1 MAGAGFR
8 TFAAGEVLTAANV
21 NTYLMQ
27 QSILSFAGTAAR
39 ASAITSPSEGMFSYL
54 QDTDQ
59 VSYYTGSAW
68 VNAPGK
74 NPTLYAP
81 EEVVNVS
88 ASTATGTVTINS
100 NTDSITYYTA
110 NASAN
115 FVINLRGNASV
126 TMNNQLQ
133 TGEAITSVFMN
144 TNGTTAYYP
153 TAVQVDGG
161 TAGVSTKWQG
171 GVAPTAGNASSIDS
185 YSFTVIKTA
194 GSAFTVLASQT
205 QFK

>member
-8 TFAAGEVLTAANV
+8 TFTAGDVLTASQV
-21 NTYLMQ
+21 NTFLMEQ
-27 QSILSFAGTAAR
+27 TVQVYAGTAAR
-39 ASAITSPSEGMFSYL
+39 SSAVTSPSEGMFAYL

-59 VSYYTGSAW
+59 LSFYDGSTW
-68 VNAPGK
+68 ITAPGAR
-74 NPTLYAP
+74 PLLIAP
-81 EEVVNVS
+81 EERVNVT

-100 NTDSITYYTA
+100 ATDSVTYFTA
-110 NASAN
+110 NAAAN
-115 FVINLRGNASV
+115 FTVNLRGNGSL
-126 TMNNQLQ
+126 TMNDALA
-133 TGEAITSVFMN
+133 TGEAITSVFLN
-144 TNGTTAYYP
+144 TNGTVAYYP
-153 TAVQVDGG
+153 TQIQVDGG
-161 TAGVSTKWQG
+161 SVTPKWQG

>member
-1 MAGAGFR
+1 MPFR
-8 TFAAGEVLTAANV
+8 IFAAGEVLTAANV
-21 NTYLMQ
+21 NDYLAEQ
-27 QSILSFAGTAAR
+27 AIATFAGTAAR
-39 ASAITSPSEGMFSYL
+39 ASAIASPSEGQFAYL
-54 QDTDQ
+54 ADTDQ
-59 VSYYTGSAW
+59 LSYYTGSAW

-74 NPTLYAP
+74 NPILFAP
-81 EEVVNVS
+81 EEVANIS
-88 ASTATGTVTINS
+88 ATAATGTVTINS
-100 NTDSITYYTA
+100 ATDSLTYYTT

-115 FVINLRGNASV
+115 FVINLRGNAST

-133 TGEAITSVFMN
+133 TGEVITSVFLN
-144 TNGTTAYYP
+144 TNGTVAYYP

-161 TAGVSTKWQG
+161 TAGVLTEWQG
-171 GVAPTAGNASSIDS
+171 GAAPTAGNASSIDA

>member
-8 TFAAGEVLTAANV
+8 TFAAGEVLTASNV

-27 QSILSFAGTAAR
+27 QSVQNYAGTAAR
-39 ASAITSPSEGMFSYL
+39 SSAVTSPSEGMISYL

-59 VSYYTGSAW
+59 LAYYDGSSW
-68 VNAPGK
+68 VTAPGAR
-74 NPTLYAP
+74 PLLIAP
-81 EEVVNVS
+81 EERVNITS
-88 ASTATGTVTINS
+88 STASGTVTINAA
-100 NTDSITYYTA
+100 TDSVTYYTS

-115 FVINLRGNASV
+115 FTVNLRGNASLS
-126 TMNNQLQ
+126 MNNTLS
-133 TGEAITSVFMN
+133 TGESITTVFLN

-153 TAVQVDGG
+153 TAFQVDGG
-161 TAGVSTKWQG
+161 SVTPKWQG
-171 GVAPTAGNASSIDS
+171 GTGPSAGNASSIDA

>member
-110 NASAN
+110 NAGAN
-115 FVINLRGNASV
+115 FVVNIRGNASV

-171 GVAPTAGNASSIDS
+171 GAAPTAGNASSIDS

>member
-1 MAGAGFR
+1 MPFR
-8 TFAAGEVLTAANV
+8 IFAAGEVLTAANV
-21 NTYLMQ
+21 NDYLAEQ
-27 QSILSFAGTAAR
+27 AVSTFAGTAAR
-39 ASAITSPSEGMFSYL
+39 SSAIASPTEGQLSYL

-59 VSYYTGSAW
+59 LAYYDGSSW
-68 VNAPGK
+68 VTAPGAR
-74 NPTLYAP
+74 PLLIAP
-81 EEVVNVS
+81 EERVNVS

-100 NTDSITYYTA
+100 ATDSVTYYTA
-110 NASAN
+110 NAAAN
-115 FVINLRGNASV
+115 FTVNLRGNGSLQ
-126 TMNNQLQ
+126 MNDVLA
-133 TGEAITSVFMN
+133 TGESITSVFLN

-153 TAVQVDGG
+153 TVVQVDGG

-171 GVAPTAGNASSIDS
+171 GAAPTAGNASSIDA

>member
-8 TFAAGEVLTAANV
+8 TFAAGEVLTASNV

-27 QSILSFAGTAAR
+27 QAVQNFAGTAAR
-39 ASAITSPSEGMFSYL
+39 SSAVTSPSEGMLSYL

-59 VSYYTGSAW
+59 LSYYDGSNW
-68 VNAPGK
+68 ITAPGAR
-74 NPTLYAP
+74 PLLIAP
-81 EEVVNVS
+81 EERVNVS

-100 NTDSITYYTA
+100 ATDSVTYYTA

-115 FVINLRGNASV
+115 WTINLRGNASL
-126 TMNNQLQ
+126 TMNNALQ
-133 TGEAITSVFMN
+133 TGESVTSVFLN

-153 TAVQVDGG
+153 TTIQVDGG

-171 GVAPTAGNASSIDS
+171 GAAPTAGNASSVDA

>member
-1 MAGAGFR
+1 MAGAGFKD
-8 TFAAGEVLTAANV
+8 FVAGDVLTAAQV
-21 NTYLMQ
+21 DTYLMQ
-27 QSILSFAGTAAR
+27 QSIMSFAGTAAR
-39 ASAITSPSEGMFSYL
+39 ASAITAPAEGYMTYL

-59 VSYYTGSAW
+59 LSYYTGSAW

-81 EEVVNVS
+81 EEVANIS
-88 ASTATGTVTINS
+88 ATAATGTVNINS
-100 NTDSITYYTA
+100 NTDSITYYTT

-115 FVINLRGNASV
+115 FIINLRGNAST

-133 TGEAITSVFMN
+133 TGEVITSVFLN
-144 TNGTTAYYP
+144 TNGGTAYYP
-153 TAVQVDGG
+153 TAVWVDGG
-161 TAGVSTKWQG
+161 TAGVLTEWQG
-171 GVAPTAGNASSIDS
+171 GVAPTAGNASSIDA

>member
-8 TFAAGEVLTAANV
+8 TFAAGEVLTASNV

-27 QSILSFAGTAAR
+27 QAIMNFAGTAAR
-39 ASAITSPSEGMFSYL
+39 SSAVTSPSEDMVTYL

-59 VSYYTGSAW
+59 LAYYDGSSW
-68 VNAPGK
+68 ITAPGAR
-74 NPTLYAP
+74 PLLIAP
-81 EEVVNVS
+81 EERVNVS

-100 NTDSITYYTA
+100 ATDSVTYYTA

-115 FVINLRGNASV
+115 WTVNLRGNASL
-126 TMNNQLQ
+126 TMNNALQ
-133 TGEAITSVFMN
+133 TGEAITSVFLN

-153 TAVQVDGG
+153 TTIQVDGG

-171 GVAPTAGNASSIDS
+171 GAAPTAGNASSIDA

>member
-1 MAGAGFR
+1 MAGAGFKD
-8 TFAAGEVLTAANV
+8 FVAGDVLTAAQV
-21 NTYLMQ
+21 DTFLMQ
-27 QSILSFAGTAAR
+27 QSIMSFAGTAAR
-39 ASAITSPSEGMFSYL
+39 ASAITAPAEGYMTYL

-59 VSYYTGSAW
+59 LSYYTGSAW

-74 NPTLYAP
+74 NPTLFAP

-100 NTDSITYYTA
+100 NTDSVTYFTA
-110 NASAN
+110 NAAAN
-115 FVINLRGNASV
+115 FVVNLRGNASV
-126 TMNNQLQ
+126 SMNNQLQ
-133 TGEAITSVFMN
+133 TGEAITSVFLN
-144 TNGTTAYYP
+144 TCGSPAYYP
-153 TAVQVDGG
+153 TAIQVDGG
-161 TAGVSTKWQG
+161 TAGVSTRWQG
-171 GVAPTAGNASSIDS
+171 GAAPTSGNINSIDS

>member
-8 TFAAGEVLTAANV
+8 TFAAGEVLTASNV

-27 QSILSFAGTAAR
+27 QSVQNFAGTAAR
-39 ASAITSPSEGMFSYL
+39 SSAVTAPSEGMVAYL

-59 VSYYTGSAW
+59 LSYYDGASWIT
-68 VNAPGK
+68 APGAR
-74 NPTLYAP
+74 PLLIAP
-81 EEVVNVS
+81 EERVNVA
-88 ASTATGTVTINS
+88 ASSATGTVNLNS
-100 NTDSITYYTA
+100 ATDSVTYFTV

-115 FVINLRGNASV
+115 FTVNLRGNASL
-126 TMNNQLQ
+126 TMNNALQ
-133 TGEAITSVFMN
+133 TGEAITSVFLN
-144 TNGTTAYYP
+144 TNGTVAYYP
-153 TAVQVDGG
+153 TVVQVDGG
-161 TAGVSTKWQG
+161 TAGVSTRWQG
-171 GVAPTAGNASSIDS
+171 GAAPTAGNTSSIDS

>member
-1 MAGAGFR
+1 LITSLTSRTTGARG
-8 TFAAGEVLTAANV
+8 
-21 NTYLMQ
+21 
-27 QSILSFAGTAAR
+27 
-39 ASAITSPSEGMFSYL
+39 SAIASPSEGQFAYL

-59 VSYYTGSAW
+59 LAYYDGSNWIA
-68 VNAPGK
+68 APGAR
-74 NPTLYAP
+74 PLLIAP
-81 EEVVNVS
+81 EERVNVT

-100 NTDSITYYTA
+100 ATDSVTYFTA

-115 FVINLRGNASV
+115 FTVNLRGNASL
-126 TMNNQLQ
+126 TMNDALE
-133 TGEAITSVFMN
+133 TGEAITSVFLN

-153 TAVQVDGG
+153 TAFQVDGASV
-161 TAGVSTKWQG
+161 TPKFQG
-171 GVAPTAGNASSIDS
+171 GAAFSAGNASSIDS

>member
-1 MAGAGFR
+1 MPFR
-8 TFAAGEVLTAANV
+8 IFAAGEVLTAANV
-21 NTYLMQ
+21 NDYLAEQ
-27 QSILSFAGTAAR
+27 AVSTFAGTAAR
-39 ASAITSPSEGMFSYL
+39 SSAIASPTEGQLSYL

-59 VSYYTGSAW
+59 LAYYDGSSW
-68 VNAPGK
+68 VTAPGAR
-74 NPTLYAP
+74 PLLIAP
-81 EEVVNVS
+81 EERVNVS

-100 NTDSITYYTA
+100 ATDSVTYYTA
-110 NASAN
+110 NAGAN
-115 FVINLRGNASV
+115 FTVNLRGNGSL
-126 TMNNQLQ
+126 TMNNALA
-133 TGEAITSVFMN
+133 TGEAITSVFLN

-153 TAVQVDGG
+153 TVVQVDGG

-171 GVAPTAGNASSIDS
+171 GAAPTAGNASSIDA

>member
-8 TFAAGEVLTAANV
+8 TFAAGEVLTASNV

-27 QSILSFAGTAAR
+27 QSVQNFAGTAAR
-39 ASAITSPSEGMFSYL
+39 SSAVTSPSEGMVAYL

-59 VSYYTGSAW
+59 LSYYDGSAW
-68 VNAPGK
+68 VNAPGAR
-74 NPTLYAP
+74 PTLIAP
-81 EEVVNVS
+81 QEKINTS
-88 ASTATGTVTINS
+88 ASTANGTVNINS
-100 NTDSITYYTA
+100 AIDSVTYYTV

-115 FVINLRGNASV
+115 WTVNLRGNASL
-126 TMNNQLQ
+126 TMNNALQ
-133 TGEAITSVFMN
+133 TGESVTSVFLN

-153 TAVQVDGG
+153 TTIQVDGG

-171 GVAPTAGNASSIDS
+171 GAAPTAGNASSIDS

>member
-8 TFAAGEVLTAANV
+8 TFGAGEVLTAANV

-27 QSILSFAGTAAR
+27 QSIMSFAGTAAR
-39 ASAITSPSEGMFSYL
+39 ASAVTSPSEGMFAYL

-59 VSYYTGSAW
+59 LSFYSGSAW

-115 FVINLRGNASV
+115 FVVNLRGNASIS
-126 TMNNQLQ
+126 MNDQLA
-133 TGEAITSVFMN
+133 TGEVITSVFMN

-171 GVAPTAGNASSIDS
+171 GAAPTAGNASSIDS
-185 YSFTVIKTA
+185 YSFSVIKTA

>member
-8 TFAAGEVLTAANV
+8 TFAAGEVLTASNV

-27 QSILSFAGTAAR
+27 QSVQNFAGTAAR
-39 ASAITSPSEGMFSYL
+39 SSAVTSPSEGMVAYL

-59 VSYYTGSAW
+59 LSYYDGSAW
-68 VNAPGK
+68 VNAPGAR
-74 NPTLYAP
+74 PTLIAP
-81 EEVVNVS
+81 QEKINTS
-88 ASTATGTVTINS
+88 ASTANGTVNINS
-100 NTDSITYYTA
+100 AIDSVTYYTV

-115 FVINLRGNASV
+115 WTVNLRGNASL
-126 TMNNQLQ
+126 TMNNALQ
-133 TGEAITSVFMN
+133 TGESVTSVFLN

-153 TAVQVDGG
+153 TTIQVDGG

-171 GVAPTAGNASSIDS
+171 GAAPTAGNASSIDA

>member
-1 MAGAGFR
+1 MAGAGFKD
-8 TFAAGEVLTAANV
+8 FVAGDVLTATQV
-21 NTYLMQ
+21 DTYLMQ
-27 QSILSFAGTAAR
+27 QSIMSFAGTAAR
-39 ASAITSPSEGMFSYL
+39 ASAITSPAEGYMTYL

-59 VSYYTGSAW
+59 LSYYTGSAW

-74 NPTLYAP
+74 NPTLFAP

-100 NTDSITYYTA
+100 NTDSVTYFTA
-110 NASAN
+110 NAAAN
-115 FVINLRGNASV
+115 FVVNLRGNASV
-126 TMNNQLQ
+126 SMNNQLQ
-133 TGEAITSVFMN
+133 TGEAITSVFLN
-144 TNGTTAYYP
+144 TCGSPAYYP
-153 TAVQVDGG
+153 TAIQVDGG
-161 TAGVSTKWQG
+161 TAGVSTRWQG
-171 GVAPTAGNASSIDS
+171 GAAPTSGNINSIDS

>member
-1 MAGAGFR
+1 MPFR
-8 TFAAGEVLTAANV
+8 IFAAGEVLSAANV
-21 NTYLMQ
+21 NDYLAEQ
-27 QSILSFAGTAAR
+27 AIATFAGTAAR
-39 ASAITSPSEGMFSYL
+39 SSAIASPSEGQFAYL

-59 VSYYTGSAW
+59 LSYYTGSAW
-68 VNAPGK
+68 VTAPGAR
-74 NPTLYAP
+74 PLLIAP
-81 EEVVNVS
+81 EERVNVS

-100 NTDSITYYTA
+100 ATDSVTYFTA

-115 FVINLRGNASV
+115 FTVNLRGNASL
-126 TMNNQLQ
+126 TMNNALE
-133 TGEAITSVFMN
+133 TGEVITSVFMN

-171 GVAPTAGNASSIDS
+171 GAAPTAGNASSIDS
-185 YSFTVIKTA
+185 YSFSVIKTA

>member
-27 QSILSFAGTAAR
+27 QAITTFAGTAAR
-39 ASAITSPSEGMFSYL
+39 SSAITSPSEGQFAYL
-54 QDTDQ
+54 ADTDQ
-59 VSYYTGSAW
+59 LSYYTGSAW

-81 EEVVNVS
+81 EEVANIS
-88 ASTATGTVTINS
+88 ATAATGTVNINS
-100 NTDSITYYTA
+100 NTDSLTYYTT

-115 FVINLRGNASV
+115 FIINLRGNASV

-133 TGEAITSVFMN
+133 TGEVITSVFLN

-153 TAVQVDGG
+153 TAVWVDGG
-161 TAGVSTKWQG
+161 TAGVLTEWQG
-171 GVAPTAGNASSIDS
+171 GVAPTAGNASSIDA

>member
-1 MAGAGFR
+1 MAGAGFKD
-8 TFAAGEVLTAANV
+8 FVAGDVLTAAQV
-21 NTYLMQ
+21 DTYLMQ
-27 QSILSFAGTAAR
+27 QSIMSFTGTAAR
-39 ASAITSPSEGMFSYL
+39 ASAITAPAEGYMTYL

-59 VSYYTGSAW
+59 LSYYTGSAW

-74 NPTLYAP
+74 NPTLFAP

-100 NTDSITYYTA
+100 ATDSVTYYTA
-110 NASAN
+110 NAAAN
-115 FVINLRGNASV
+115 FVVNLRGNASV

-133 TGEAITSVFMN
+133 TGEAITSVFLN
-144 TNGTTAYYP
+144 TNGTVAYYP

-161 TAGVSTKWQG
+161 TAGVSTRWQG
-171 GVAPTAGNASSIDS
+171 GSSPTSGNVSSIDS